1 MQEENN
7 NNNNNNNNKNNEII
21 LHVLPLTLLVRYAV
35 FVRVHPSF
43 YIINFHL
50 LHDEPNLLQ

>member
-1 MQEENN
+1 MQEE

-43 YIINFHL
+43 YNINFHL

>member
-1 MQEENN
+1 M
-7 NNNNNNNNKNNEII
+7 
-21 LHVLPLTLLVRYAV
+21 LHVLTLILLVRYAV
-35 FVRVHPSF
+35 VVRVHPTF